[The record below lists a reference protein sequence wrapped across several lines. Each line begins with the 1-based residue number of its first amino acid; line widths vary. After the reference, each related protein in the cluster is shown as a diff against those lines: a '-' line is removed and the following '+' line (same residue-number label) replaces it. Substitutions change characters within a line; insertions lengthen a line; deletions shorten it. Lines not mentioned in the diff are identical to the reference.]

1 MLAHAHN
8 PYVFTFFFLS
18 LFLHFCCV
26 EFACLFTNFT
36 FNKRWHHFLWNKI
49 SAPKIEKA
57 AAKHITVIWTQ
68 KKNKVNHQQRA
79 PKLYEI
85 EKSTNG
91 VRNMLNNILTS

>member
-68 KKNKVNHQQRA
+68 KKKQSK
-79 PKLYEI
+79 P
-85 EKSTNG
+85 STTCTQTL
-91 VRNMLNNILTS
+91 RNRKKDEWCTKYAK